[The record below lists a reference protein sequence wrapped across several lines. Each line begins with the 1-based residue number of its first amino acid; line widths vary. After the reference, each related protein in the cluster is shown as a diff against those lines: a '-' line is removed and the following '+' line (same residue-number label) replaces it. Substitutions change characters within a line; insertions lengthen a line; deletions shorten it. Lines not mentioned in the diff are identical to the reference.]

1 MGFLKHL
8 ILKVQS
14 MIELKFLLHDLILET
29 YSHPQLNGI
38 TNVLFKVIKMVI
50 LRHILFYCLYVFIT
64 K

>member
-14 MIELKFLLHDLILET
+14 MITHSPTRKGKSAKNAQPAITAEIM
-29 YSHPQLNGI
+29 GI
-38 TNVLFKVIKMVI
+38 TNI
-50 LRHILFYCLYVFIT
+50 HIRARRA